1 MTTKT
6 AYQRPY
12 KSRNQRREAD
22 RRKTDDVTNRR
33 FLYKVFGGVALL
45 VVLVLV
51 FTFKGLTDRDSAT
64 PQYRTSALK

>member
-22 RRKTDDVTNRR
+22 RRKTDDVTDRR

-45 VVLVLV
+45 VVLALA
-51 FTFKGLTDRDSAT
+51 FTFKGLADRESAT

>member
-1 MTTKT
+1 VTTKT

-33 FLYKVFGGVALL
+33 FLYKAFGGVALL
-45 VVLVLV
+45 VVLALA
-51 FTFKGLTDRDSAT
+51 FAFEGLADRDSAT
-64 PQYRTSALK
+64 PQYRAAVLK